1 MASIDRFLQEMV
13 SIGASDLHLHA
24 DYPAT
29 FRVDGALTKS
39 GKELSN
45 KQVISLL
52 GEILSKQ
59 QKQTLNRGCEVDF
72 AYAID
77 SFGRF
82 RGNVFMQDGKFGGV
96 FRIIPENIKN
106 FEEIQAPFALQGIS
120 ELNAGL
126 ILVTGP
132 TGSGKST
139 TMAAMIDHINKYQRG
154 HILTL
159 EDPIE
164 FVHPDKKCMVQ
175 QKEIGIDIPSF
186 SEGLKIATIE
196 NPDVVLIGEI
206 RDEHSM
212 ISALNLAESGILV
225 LATLHTMDVAN
236 TVKRVV
242 GLFDENNQSMI
253 RSRFAHNIAAVVSM
267 RLLPAVG
274 GGRVPIYEVLISNA
288 ASRNL
293 IIEGKDHQME
303 SVLEGAKKEGMQTFA
318 MHARTLLSQRLIS
331 QDTASLFIKRKA

>member
-1 MASIDRFLQEMV
+1 MARIDSFLKEML

-24 DYPAT
+24 DYPAS
-29 FRVDGALTKS
+29 FRVDGHLTKN
-39 GKELSN
+39 GKDLSN
-45 KQVISLL
+45 KDVISLL

-77 SFGRF
+77 SIGRF

-96 FRIIPENIKN
+96 FRIIPELIKN
-106 FEEIQAPFALQGIS
+106 FEDIEAPFALQKIA
-120 ELNAGL
+120 ELSSGL
-126 ILVTGP
+126 VLITGP

-139 TMAAMIDHINKYQRG
+139 TMASMIDHINQYKRG

-164 FVHPDKKCMVQ
+164 FVHKDKKCMVQ
-175 QKEIGIDIPSF
+175 LKEVGLDINSF
-186 SEGLKIATIE
+186 GDGLKIAILE

-206 RDEHSM
+206 RDEESM

-242 GLFDENNQSMI
+242 GLFDESNQSMI
-253 RSRFAHNIAAVVSM
+253 RSRFAHNNAAIISM

-274 GGRVPIYEVLISNA
+274 GGRVAAYEILIANA

-303 SVLEGAKKEGMQTFA
+303 SVLEGGKTEGMQSFA
-318 MHARTLLSQRLIS
+318 MNIKSLLSQRRVS
-331 QDTASLFIKRKA
+331 QDTADLYLRRNA

>member
-1 MASIDRFLQEMV
+1 MANIDSFLKEMV

-29 FRVDGALTKS
+29 FRVDGALTKN

-96 FRIIPENIKN
+96 FRIIPESIKN
-106 FEEIQAPFALQGIS
+106 FEEIQAPFALREIS

-139 TMAAMIDHINKYQRG
+139 TMAAMIDHINNYKRG

-164 FVHPDKKCMVQ
+164 FVHPDKKCLVQ
-175 QKEIGIDIPSF
+175 QKEIGIDIGSF
-186 SEGLKIATIE
+186 SDGLKIATIE

-274 GGRVPIYEVLISNA
+274 GGRVPIYEVLVSNA

-303 SVLEGAKKEGMQTFA
+303 SALEGAKKEGMQTFA
-318 MHARTLLSQRLIS
+318 MHARTLLSQRKIS
-331 QDTASLFIKRKA
+331 QDTASFFMKRNT